1 MILRVGPAPGTRSP
15 QQTLAGGDADSGERV
30 PLTANSRSARTPSL
44 EPDNPHCEIT
54 ADHVAASAT
63 QKTPGA
69 APTNDANS
77 SNQLFLTRDKA
88 ASYLRSVGYPITPQ
102 RLAKLA
108 GTSAGPE
115 YRRWGNRVLYDLT
128 SLIKWAKDRESTP
141 QRPTHH
147 PTT

>member
-1 MILRVGPAPGTRSP
+1 M
-15 QQTLAGGDADSGERV
+15 
-30 PLTANSRSARTPSL
+30 PLTANSRPARTRSL
-44 EPDNPHCEIT
+44 DPANPHCEIT

-63 QKTPGA
+63 QKTPDA

-88 ASYLRSVGYPITPQ
+88 ASHLRSGGYPITTQ
-102 RLAKLA
+102 RLARLA

-128 SLIKWAKDRESTP
+128 LLMKWAQDR
-141 QRPTHH
+141 
-147 PTT
+147 